1 MNRLWKYVLYSK
13 SFVFPFYYLRFGFAQ
28 CTNNKMKLFLYK
40 NILYCGI
47 LSVIGFACKP
57 NSQEPTITFQ
67 KPAHFPEPVY
77 DFSRNPVTTDGFKL
91 GRKLFFDGIL
101 SRDGTISCGSCH
113 IPSSAFTQHGHDL
126 SHGIDDK
133 LTFRNSL
140 PIMNL
145 AWKRDFFWD
154 GGVFDLDLF
163 AIAPIQAHNEMDETI
178 SNVLQKLRNHPEYP
192 RLFQKAFGTS
202 EITLSN
208 FLKALSQFQLMAISA
223 NSKYD
228 QYKQGKTELDAQEL
242 AGLQI
247 FQEKCSS
254 CHQGELFTDMSYRNN
269 GLPTRRFRLN
279 GVDTI
284 DIGRK
289 QITLNPADAFR
300 FRVPSLRN
308 VEITRPYMH
317 DGRLRTLRQVLDH
330 YSNGV
335 QDSPTLDPLLKQNN
349 SLGIALTE
357 DEKDK
362 LIAFLR
368 TLTDE
373 EFIRNPILQEP

>member
-1 MNRLWKYVLYSK
+1 MKNLKKTLLGLLLG
-13 SFVFPFYYLRFGFAQ
+13 VFLLSCQKHDTDPAIRFA
-28 CTNNKMKLFLYK
+28 
-40 NILYCGI
+40 
-47 LSVIGFACKP
+47 KP
-57 NSQEPTITFQ
+57 T
-67 KPAHFPEPVY
+67 HFPEPVY
-77 DFSRNPVTTDGFKL
+77 DFSRNPVTNDGFKL

-101 SRDGTISCGSCH
+101 SRDGSVSCGSCH
-113 IPSSAFTQHGHDL
+113 IPTSAFTQHGHDL

-133 LTFRNSL
+133 LTLRNSL

-145 AWKRDFFWD
+145 AWKREFFWD

-163 AIAPIQAHNEMDETI
+163 ALAPIEAHNEMDEEI

-223 NSKYD
+223 NSRYDKYKRGETSLSD
-228 QYKQGKTELDAQEL
+228 QEL

-247 FQEKCSS
+247 FQEKCAS
-254 CHQGELFTDMSYRNN
+254 CHKGELFTDMSYRNN
-269 GLPTRRFRLN
+269 GLAVRRFRLN

-284 DIGRK
+284 DIGRER
-289 QITLNPADAFR
+289 ITLNPTDAFK
-300 FRVPSLRN
+300 FHVPSLRN

-317 DGRLRTLRQVLDH
+317 DGRFRTLQQVLDH
-330 YSNGV
+330 YDSGV

-349 SLGIALTE
+349 RLGIPLSQ

-373 EFIRNPILQEP
+373 DFIRNPLLQEP

>member
-1 MNRLWKYVLYSK
+1 MKNLKKTLLGLLLG
-13 SFVFPFYYLRFGFAQ
+13 VFLLSCQKHDTDPAIRFA
-28 CTNNKMKLFLYK
+28 
-40 NILYCGI
+40 
-47 LSVIGFACKP
+47 KP
-57 NSQEPTITFQ
+57 T
-67 KPAHFPEPVY
+67 HFPEPVY
-77 DFSRNPVTTDGFKL
+77 DFSRNPVTHDGFKL

-101 SRDGTISCGSCH
+101 SRDGSVSCGSCH
-113 IPSSAFTQHGHDL
+113 IPASAFTQHGHDL

-133 LTFRNSL
+133 LTLRNSL

-145 AWKRDFFWD
+145 AWKREFFWD

-163 AIAPIQAHNEMDETI
+163 ALAPIEAHNEMDEKI

-223 NSKYD
+223 NSRYDKYKRGETSLSD
-228 QYKQGKTELDAQEL
+228 QEL

-247 FQEKCSS
+247 FQEKCAS
-254 CHQGELFTDMSYRNN
+254 CHKGELFTDMSYRNN
-269 GLPTRRFRLN
+269 GLAVRRFRLN

-284 DIGRK
+284 DIGRER
-289 QITLNPADAFR
+289 ITLNPTDAFK
-300 FRVPSLRN
+300 FHVPSLRN

-317 DGRLRTLRQVLDH
+317 DGRFRTLQQVLDH
-330 YSNGV
+330 YDSGV

-349 SLGIALTE
+349 RLGIPLSQ

-373 EFIRNPILQEP
+373 DFIRNPLLQEP